1 MKSIKVTA
9 FTEEDG
15 AFEFVVEESDWRAA
29 MAKSTCFKS
38 FGDHVFEAALK
49 KVRSFTPD
57 PILSMSF
64 HNCWHFP
71 LHT

>member
-9 FTEEDG
+9 FTKEDG
-15 AFEFVVEESDWRAA
+15 AFDFVVEEIEWRAE
-29 MAKSTCFKS
+29 MAKSTYFKS
-38 FGDHVFEAALK
+38 LGDYVFDAALK